1 MAQMQKLATA
11 MLAASALLATEYPG
25 RAAQGLGS
33 GNPMVAA
40 CDAQFRRCTNRCD
53 RVYES
58 HRAIRTCRHRCQDD
72 ISECESRPD

>member
-1 MAQMQKLATA
+1 MAQPKMLAAA
-11 MLAASALLATEYPG
+11 MLAFSALLATEYPG
-25 RAAQGLGS
+25 RAQGLGS

-58 HRAIRTCRHRCQDD
+58 HRAIRACRHRCEAD

>member
-1 MAQMQKLATA
+1 MARLQ
-11 MLAASALLATEYPG
+11 MLAIATLAFSALLATAYPG
-25 RAAQGLGS
+25 HAQGLGS
-33 GNPMVAA
+33 GNPHDAA

-58 HRAIRTCRHRCQDD
+58 NRAIRACRNHCEDG